1 LPGFIDVPL
10 GAASLVSLDVPDG
23 VSDGEVIITASVPV
37 AVQRR
42 TTRGHGLIGFGIVG
56 ALPVRMK

>member
-1 LPGFIDVPL
+1 L
-10 GAASLVSLDVPDG
+10 GAASLISLDVPDG
-23 VSDGEVIITASVPV
+23 VSDGEVVITASVPV

-42 TTRGHGLIGFGIVG
+42 TTRGHGLIGFGMVG